1 MSTFEDRF
9 RQIRGDKNQVEF
21 AQLVGITKQKVSNYE
36 NGIVKPTFEVLY
48 LLAVN
53 LHINLNWLITG
64 NGDMYIMPDMHSR
77 SKSKQLV

>member
-1 MSTFEDRF
+1 MLTFESRF

-21 AQLVGITKQKVSNYE
+21 AELVGITKQKVSNYE
-36 NGIVKPTFEVLY
+36 KGIVKPTFEVLY

-64 NGDMYIMPDMHSR
+64 DGEMYVLPSSSR
-77 SKSKQLV
+77 RLQRKQLV